1 MCKQDFGVA
10 ADVKSVEALGEFV
23 QEQYQRVLQTGL
35 GMETTVQSLVTVTQ
49 HFMASQQHSL
59 SPQVGRCGAWCVE
72 GRSGGWGGGG
82 GEVCVCGGG
91 HGHGDHCT
99 VTSHRHPTLHGLP
112 AAQPLSTGWSVWG
125 LVCGG

>member
-10 ADVKSVEALGEFV
+10 ADVKSVEALGEFAE
-23 QEQYQRVLQTGL
+23 EQYQRVLQTGL

-72 GRSGGWGGGG
+72 GR
-82 GEVCVCGGG
+82 
-91 HGHGDHCT
+91 
-99 VTSHRHPTLHGLP
+99 
-112 AAQPLSTGWSVWG
+112 
-125 LVCGG
+125 